1 VACVESWEAE
11 ELQDSVRDGE
21 PVGCEVFIEDLVV
34 LDSR

>member
-1 VACVESWEAE
+1 VVCVESWEAE

-21 PVGCEVFIEDLVV
+21 PVGCEVFVEDFAG